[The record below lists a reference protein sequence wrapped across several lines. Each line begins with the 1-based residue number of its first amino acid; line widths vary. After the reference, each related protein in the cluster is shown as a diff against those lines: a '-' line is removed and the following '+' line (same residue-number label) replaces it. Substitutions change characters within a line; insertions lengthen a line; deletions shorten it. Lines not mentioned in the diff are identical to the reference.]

1 MLIDVRGSTSSY
13 NSETLNFLISELQFK
28 DIESGIRNKL
38 NGLLAELKAFKF
50 VNTLVLEFKKQKV
63 MMK

>member
-50 VNTLVLEFKKQKV
+50 VNMLVLEFKK
-63 MMK
+63 

>member
-50 VNTLVLEFKKQKV
+50 VNTLVLEFKK
-63 MMK
+63 